1 MNRTAILFDM
11 DGLMVDTEPL
21 ARAAWERVI
30 APFGL
35 TMTDDLYGRMLG
47 RRTHESAQLVLDMLT
62 LPLSRDELV
71 ERKTVLF
78 LDSLARGVPVMPGLW
93 TLLDALDARG
103 LLWAVATATPRAVA
117 EIILTNLGVV
127 GRYRALACGDEV
139 ARGKPAPDIF
149 LLAAARLGV
158 VPAACL
164 ALEDSA
170 AGCAAAAA
178 AGMRVVAVGPA
189 AIAVPTAANG
199 AAPFACAYRRYPSL
213 AEVAAEL
220 DELLLDKESAGFV
233 APLCLF

>member
-62 LPLSRDELV
+62 LPLSRDELI

-93 TLLDALDARG
+93 TR
-103 LLWAVATATPRAVA
+103 
-117 EIILTNLGVV
+117 
-127 GRYRALACGDEV
+127 
-139 ARGKPAPDIF
+139 
-149 LLAAARLGV
+149 
-158 VPAACL
+158 
-164 ALEDSA
+164 
-170 AGCAAAAA
+170 
-178 AGMRVVAVGPA
+178 
-189 AIAVPTAANG
+189 
-199 AAPFACAYRRYPSL
+199 
-213 AEVAAEL
+213 
-220 DELLLDKESAGFV
+220 
-233 APLCLF
+233 